1 VFHGQGG
8 YDWET
13 VYNMPLWLRRFTYNK
28 LYEHYQQKEGENST
42 DNRIQEGIKQ
52 ALIERQAK
60 EATYITKASKK

>member
-1 VFHGQGG
+1 VFYGKGG

-28 LYEHYQQKEGENST
+28 LYEHYQEKENDST
-42 DNRIQEGIKQ
+42 DKSIQEGIKQ

-60 EATYITKASKK
+60 EATYMTKASKN